1 MTLPSPAPGLVLSYS
16 YLWHHQHGAGETDG
30 RKDRPCAI
38 VLTAVDEE
46 GDLRVYVAPIT
57 HSRPKDDPHA
67 VELPPIVKRKLGL
80 DDAPSWIV
88 TNELN
93 RFVWPGYD
101 LRPIARNRPDTFAWG
116 FLPENIFAAVKRGI
130 AAHQRAGRM
139 RLTGR
144 D

>member
-1 MTLPSPAPGLVLSYS
+1 MALQAPAPGLVISYS
-16 YLWHHQHGAGETDG
+16 YLWHRQHAAGETGG

-38 VLTAVDEE
+38 VLTNADEE
-46 GDLRVYVAPIT
+46 GDLRVYVVPIT
-57 HSRPKDDPHA
+57 HSLPSDDPHA
-67 VELPPIVKRKLGL
+67 VQLPPSVKRRLGL

-101 LRPIARNRPDTFAWG
+101 LRPIARDRSDTFAWG

-130 AAHQRAGRM
+130 GANQRAGKLK
-139 RLTGR
+139 LTGR
-144 D
+144 E